1 MTAWD
6 ILVRVLSWVGLLI
19 ALFLVFAIAWAA
31 MVGVWEGVKKIF
43 LRGRSDLDSYVREA
57 RAVADKYRDET
68 APEFRE
74 GFLAGTRWG
83 WGYFHR
89 LRKPKR

>member
-1 MTAWD
+1 MSPWEIFVNVSTW
-6 ILVRVLSWVGLLI
+6 IGITVGLFVI
-19 ALFLVFAIAWAA
+19 LFIAWLVMDALCREAVKAA
-31 MVGVWEGVKKIF
+31 T
-43 LRGRSDLDSYVREA
+43 RNRRDLNNYLTEA

-83 WGYFHR
+83 WGYFTR
-89 LRKPKR
+89 LRKRQ